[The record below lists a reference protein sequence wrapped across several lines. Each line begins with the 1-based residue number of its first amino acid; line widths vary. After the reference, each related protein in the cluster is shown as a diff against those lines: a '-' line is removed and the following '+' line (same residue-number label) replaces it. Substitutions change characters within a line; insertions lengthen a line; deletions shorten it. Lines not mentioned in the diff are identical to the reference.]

1 MTRSPSRAPRRSLRS
16 ARPPAVRARR
26 RPRPAGAHRRT
37 RVAGGLLAGLAVCTA
52 AGVVLPA
59 GETPVRAAAA
69 GQVQA
74 EGVGHPS
81 AIPVPSARRA
91 QRRASRGGPR
101 TALPV
106 TRTVAVGS
114 PFSGEA
120 SWYGGSFQGRRTAS
134 GEPFNTNDL
143 TAASRTLP
151 FGTRL
156 RVCRVSRCVEVRIN
170 DRGPYVGGRVLDL
183 SRAASSALGYAG
195 VAFVTATPVADRSV
209 AVGPPNGS
217 AHQRPVRSS
226 VPLDPPAAAPPV
238 LASATLPDDPPPA
251 VLLAAL
257 AVLAG
262 GGLVR
267 GRRRAP
273 RLG

>member
-1 MTRSPSRAPRRSLRS
+1 M
-16 ARPPAVRARR
+16 
-26 RPRPAGAHRRT
+26 
-37 RVAGGLLAGLAVCTA
+37 GGLLAGLAVCTA
-52 AGVVLPA
+52 AGMVLPA
-59 GETPVRAAAA
+59 GETPVRAAPAA
-69 GQVQA
+69 LQIQA

-101 TALPV
+101 TALSV

-114 PFSGEA
+114 AFSGEA

-156 RVCRVSRCVEVRIN
+156 RVCRVTRCVEVRIN

-226 VPLDPPAAAPPV
+226 VPLDPPVAAPPPV
-238 LASATLPDDPPPA
+238 FASATLPDDPPPA

-262 GGLVR
+262 GGLVH